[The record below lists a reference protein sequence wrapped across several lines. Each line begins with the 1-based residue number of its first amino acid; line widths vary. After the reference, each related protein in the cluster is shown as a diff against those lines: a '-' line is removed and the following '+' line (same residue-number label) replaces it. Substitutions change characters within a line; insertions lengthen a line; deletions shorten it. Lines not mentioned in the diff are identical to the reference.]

1 MSFLEFYGLQG
12 QPFSNAP
19 DNRFYFNS
27 DQHSEA
33 LLRLKYAV
41 DTLKGL
47 AVLIGDI
54 GTGKTTLAR
63 RMLDELPEDQ
73 YESALLIIIHSSVT
87 AEWLLKKIS
96 VQLGV
101 PDVSDNKVEAIGQL
115 YRRLVEIHE
124 QGRKPVVLIDE
135 AQMLKSRDLMEEFR
149 GLLNIENTD
158 GKLLSFVFFGMPE
171 LNQCL
176 ALDPPLQ
183 QRVAVKY
190 KLRSLD
196 PAATEAY
203 IRHRLHIA
211 GCDRE
216 LFTPEAY
223 HAIHA
228 HSQGIPRL
236 INTLCD
242 NALFEGFLV
251 KRSRIDEALIEEIAR
266 DLDLEKKPLGL
277 LRESDQEIE
286 EIVERIGEKEKAS

>member
-1 MSFLEFYGLQG
+1 MSLLEFYGIKG

-27 DQHSEA
+27 EQHSHA

-41 DTLKGL
+41 DSMKGL

-63 RMLDELPEDQ
+63 RMLDELPEEE

-101 PDVSDNKVEAIGQL
+101 KDVADTKMEIISQL
-115 YRRLVEIHE
+115 YQRLVQIHE
-124 QGRKPVVLIDE
+124 AGKKPVVLIDE
-135 AQMLKSRDLMEEFR
+135 AQMLNSRDLMEEFR

-158 GKLLSFVFFGMPE
+158 GKLLSLIFFGMSG
-171 LNQCL
+171 LNDCL

-190 KLRSLD
+190 KLKSLD
-196 PAATEAY
+196 ADATEAY
-203 IRHRLHIA
+203 IRHRLSIV
-211 GCDRE
+211 GCETD

-223 HAIHA
+223 RSIYE
-228 HSQGIPRL
+228 HSHGIPRL
-236 INTLCD
+236 INTICD

-251 KRSRIDEALIEEIAR
+251 KKKVVGEDLIQEVAEE
-266 DLDLEKKPLGL
+266 LDLEKKPVGM
-277 LRESDQEIE
+277 LRETDE
-286 EIVERIGEKEKAS
+286 EIDHIIERIGEETKS

>member
-1 MSFLEFYGLQG
+1 MSFLEFYGLNG

-27 DQHSEA
+27 EQHSRA

-41 DTLKGL
+41 DSMKGL

-63 RMLDELPEDQ
+63 RMLDELPDEH

-101 PDVSDNKVEAIGQL
+101 TDVADSKVEIIGQL
-115 YRRLVEIHE
+115 YHRLMEIHE
-124 QGRKPVVLIDE
+124 EGRKPVVLIDE
-135 AQMLKSRDLMEEFR
+135 AQMLNSRDLMEEFR

-158 GKLLSFVFFGMPE
+158 GKLLSFVFFGMSGMNE
-171 LNQCL
+171 CL
-176 ALDPPLQ
+176 ALDPPLE

-190 KLRSLD
+190 KLKSLD
-196 PAATEAY
+196 PLATEEY
-203 IRHRLHIA
+203 IRHRLRVV
-211 GCDRE
+211 GCEKD

-223 HAIHA
+223 NHIQE

-251 KRSRIDEALIEEIAR
+251 KKDIIDEDMISEIAME
-266 DLDLEKKPLGL
+266 LDLEKKPLGM
-277 LRESDQEIE
+277 LREADEEIE
-286 EIVERIGEKEKAS
+286 QAVERIGEDAIT